1 MEQHTLYELNEYIRR
16 ILALNLPAPVWV
28 SCEIYQHSESRGHHF
43 FSLVEK
49 GATEGT
55 IIAQSD
61 AVLWKRPY
69 QKLKRRIGKDLD
81 QLLAAGT
88 QVLLKAQVDFNER
101 YGLKLLIEDID
112 LSYTLG
118 QIEQQRRAT
127 LKRLQTEGLL
137 ELNPA
142 CRLPLAPKRLAVI
155 SSETAAGLEDFRRQ
169 LEENEYG
176 YQFHYRLF
184 AAAMQGERASAE
196 ITRQIQAIQNLT
208 RPYDCIVIIR
218 GGGARLDLAAFD
230 QYELC
235 AAAAQCPLPILTGI
249 GHEID
254 EVLLDR
260 VAHTA
265 LKTPTA
271 VANFLIDRAAQL
283 EGRLAELGHRLHQL
297 AQQRFQGEGLR
308 LQGYA
313 KSVELLSRQQI
324 RQAGQQLGQL
334 QQQLPASARRH
345 LRLETQRLEQF
356 NEVIQLL
363 SPEATLARGY
373 SITTQNG
380 KRASAQALR
389 PGDTIT
395 TRLSDGDVKSTV
407 Q

>member
-49 GATEGT
+49 GAQEGT
-55 IIAQSD
+55 IIAQSE
-61 AVLWKRPY
+61 AVIWKRAY
-69 QKLKRRIGKDLD
+69 QKLSKRIGKDLD
-81 QLLAAGT
+81 LLLAEGT
-88 QVLLKAQVDFNER
+88 QVLLKVQTDFNER

-127 LKRLQTEGLL
+127 LQRLQSEGLL

-142 CRLPLAPKRLAVI
+142 CPLPAAPKRLAVI
-155 SSETAAGLEDFRRQ
+155 SSESAAGLEDFRRQ
-169 LEENEYG
+169 LDQNEYG
-176 YQFHYRLF
+176 YCFQYRVF
-184 AAAMQGERASAE
+184 SATMQGDRAPAE
-196 ITRQIQAIQNLT
+196 IARQIQAIQNLT
-208 RPYDCIVIIR
+208 RPYDCIIIIR

-230 QYELC
+230 QYDLC
-235 AAAAQCPLPILTGI
+235 AVAARCPIPILTGI

-271 VANFLIDRAAQL
+271 VANFIIDRAAQL
-283 EGRLAELGHRLHQL
+283 ERQLAELGHRLLQL
-297 AQQRFQGEGLR
+297 AQQRFQSEGLR

-313 KSVELLSRQQI
+313 KSLELLAQQQI
-324 RQAGQQLGQL
+324 RQAQQQLGQL
-334 QQQLPASARRH
+334 QQQIPAITRH
-345 LRLETQRLEQF
+345 HLQLETQRLSQY
-356 NEVIQLL
+356 NELIQLL
-363 SPEATLARGY
+363 SPASTLARGY